1 MHKLGLGRYCTK
13 PIQYISRYLWFDTI
27 QIMTLQLNEN
37 MKKSS
42 KFIQIVD
49 VLLYVQSDFIIFQ
62 MSIAQF
68 TNYSSLI
75 RVLYSIFV
83 INR

>member
-62 MSIAQF
+62 MSIAQI
-68 TNYSSLI
+68 TS
-75 RVLYSIFV
+75 VLSMFSTV
-83 INR
+83 FLS

>member
-1 MHKLGLGRYCTK
+1 
-13 PIQYISRYLWFDTI
+13 
-27 QIMTLQLNEN
+27 MTLQINEN

-62 MSIAQF
+62 MSIAQI
-68 TNYSSLI
+68 TS
-75 RVLYSIFV
+75 VLSVFCTV
-83 INR
+83 FLS

>member
-1 MHKLGLGRYCTK
+1 
-13 PIQYISRYLWFDTI
+13 
-27 QIMTLQLNEN
+27 MTLQINEN

-68 TNYSSLI
+68 INYFSLI
-75 RVLYSIFV
+75 CVLYSIFV
-83 INR
+83 IKVPKVFHTPD

>member
-1 MHKLGLGRYCTK
+1 
-13 PIQYISRYLWFDTI
+13 
-27 QIMTLQLNEN
+27 MTLQLNEN

-62 MSIAQF
+62 MSIAQL
-68 TNYSSLI
+68 TNSFISNLISFISNSL
-75 RVLYSIFV
+75 L
-83 INR
+83 NRLSESFQHPGFAFL

>member
-1 MHKLGLGRYCTK
+1 MVTRQVGLGRYCTK

-62 MSIAQF
+62 MSIAQI
-68 TNYSSLI
+68 TS
-75 RVLYSIFV
+75 VLSVFSTV
-83 INR
+83 FLS